1 MLWELDT
8 YLRTFSTIPAFRKLI
23 GEIKYYPEKKLSF
36 RIPHGSHLFQ
46 TGYTK
51 AATSYR
57 WLLFWFCWYLCSGAW
72 KKSRR
77 IEKLFE
83 DLMTKYGATRHREGR
98 FQNSITTHRCRPC
111 TTESLS
117 SFHTCPI
124 NKLHTLSMRPCL
136 LLLSLLLFFQK

>member
-8 YLRTFSTIPAFRKLI
+8 YLRTFSTIPASRKWI

-83 DLMTKYGATRHREGR
+83 DLMTKYGATLHREGR